1 MKQAKIAVLGV
12 LRVVH
17 GCVSMQGKNVQALA
31 YLPPEAFTED
41 AKYSPPLDIFSFGH
55 LALYVS
61 DHQFPE
67 ISYIKEIM
75 TETRNRR
82 ESEVSK
88 RKKWIDQ
95 EISCLRD
102 VILLCLKD
110 EPEKRPTAAEVNNMM
125 STLNNAV
132 NPERKTKVNTCTCMH
147 GLGHV
152 IPI

>member
-1 MKQAKIAVLGV
+1 
-12 LRVVH
+12 
-17 GCVSMQGKNVQALA
+17 
-31 YLPPEAFTED
+31 
-41 AKYSPPLDIFSFGH
+41 
-55 LALYVS
+55 
-61 DHQFPE
+61 
-67 ISYIKEIM
+67 M
-75 TETRNRR
+75 TETLKRR

-95 EISCLRD
+95 EVSCLRD

-125 STLNNAV
+125 STLNTAV